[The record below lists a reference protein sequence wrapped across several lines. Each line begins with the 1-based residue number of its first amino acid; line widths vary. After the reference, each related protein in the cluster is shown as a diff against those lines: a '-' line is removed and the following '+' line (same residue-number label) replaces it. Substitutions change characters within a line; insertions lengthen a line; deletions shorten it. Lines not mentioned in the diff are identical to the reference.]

1 MMTQGLGILEFI
13 LGNFRIL
20 CDEIPQSSWG
30 MTQGLGILEFL
41 VILPRN
47 SSFCSGILDLG
58 ILEFL
63 GKYFKKSLFH

>member
-41 VILPRN
+41 VI
-47 SSFCSGILDLG
+47 FLG
-58 ILEFL
+58 ILEFH
-63 GKYFKKSLFH
+63 KKF